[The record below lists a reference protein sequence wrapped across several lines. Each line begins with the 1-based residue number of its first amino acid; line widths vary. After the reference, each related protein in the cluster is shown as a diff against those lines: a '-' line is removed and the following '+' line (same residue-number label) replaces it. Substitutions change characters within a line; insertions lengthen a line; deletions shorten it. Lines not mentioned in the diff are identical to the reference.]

1 MKSKIIGILFFLS
14 FLYFC
19 NNVTTQS
26 KPITD
31 YCLAASDCSGMSC
44 SKHGN
49 CYIDIFKYYN
59 TSNTDL
65 STECKCNVGWTS
77 LKEDKVKC
85 CYQQK
90 KQTVV
95 FLLECT
101 FSFGTGHFYMGN
113 FYLASLKFVVCLF
126 LSCFICL
133 FGFLHCYG
141 EGEYSI
147 EVTTHYKKTNLF
159 PFYVFLISLILFIIG
174 HVTDLLLIGI
184 NFYLDDKGQPLAE
197 W

>member
-1 MKSKIIGILFFLS
+1 MVFCFFLHFYIFAITLLPNLS
-14 FLYFC
+14 LSQ
-19 NNVTTQS
+19 TTVSQLL
-26 KPITD
+26 TAVG
-31 YCLAASDCSGMSC
+31 CLAQNMEIVIS
-44 SKHGN
+44 
-49 CYIDIFKYYN
+49 IF
-59 TSNTDL
+59 L
-65 STECKCNVGWTS
+65 SII
-77 LKEDKVKC
+77 KEDKVKC

-90 KQTVV
+90 KQTVA

-126 LSCFICL
+126 LSCFISI

-184 NFYLDDKGQPLAE
+184 NFYLDDKRQPLAE